1 MVVVAL
7 LLFALAA
14 VAIAT
19 GVLGLIG
26 KLPRNRFVGVT
37 TEAALH
43 SDDNFRIANRIA
55 APTSVGAGFLL
66 FAGGLV
72 ALVAGGFA
80 ALGVAVLVAVVAIFT
95 LGAGATAAAR
105 TVEPLMPPAPVG
117 GCGSSC
123 GGCSLRETCA
133 PAN

>member
-14 VAIAT
+14 VAIVT
-19 GVLGLIG
+19 GVLGLLG
-26 KLPRNRFVGVT
+26 KLPRNRFLGVT

-43 SDDNFRIANRIA
+43 SDDNFRLANRIA
-55 APTSVGAGFLL
+55 APTSVGAGALL

-72 ALVAGGFA
+72 VLVAGGFA
-80 ALGVAVLVAVVAIFT
+80 GLGVAALVAVIAIFT
-95 LGAGATAAAR
+95 LGAGANAAVR
-105 TVEPLMPPAPVG
+105 TVEPLLPPAPVG

-123 GGCSLRETCA
+123 GGCSLRDTCA
-133 PAN
+133 PAS

>member
-14 VAIAT
+14 VAVAT

-95 LGAGATAAAR
+95 LGAGANAAAR

>member
-1 MVVVAL
+1 MFVVAFL
-7 LLFALAA
+7 MFALAA
-14 VAIAT
+14 AVIVL
-19 GVLGLIG
+19 GVLGFVG

-43 SDDNFRIANRIA
+43 SDENFRIANRIA
-55 APTSVGAGFLL
+55 APTMVGGGAVL

-72 ALVAGGFA
+72 TLVAGGIPA
-80 ALGVAVLVAVVAIFT
+80 AVVAAVTFV
-95 LGAGATAAAR
+95 LAVFAMGAGANAAAR
-105 TVEPLMPPAPVG
+105 AVEPLLPPAPVG

-123 GGCSLRETCA
+123 AGCSLKSTCA

>member
-19 GVLGLIG
+19 GVLGLLG
-26 KLPRNRFVGVT
+26 KLPRNRFLGVT

-43 SDDNFRIANRIA
+43 SDDNFRLANRIA
-55 APTSVGAGFLL
+55 APTSVGAGALL

-72 ALVAGGFA
+72 VLVAGGLASIAVA
-80 ALGVAVLVAVVAIFT
+80 ALVAVIAIFT
-95 LGAGATAAAR
+95 LGAGANAAAR
-105 TVEPLMPPAPVG
+105 TVEPLLPPAPTG

-123 GGCSLRETCA
+123 GGCSLRDTCA

>member
-14 VAIAT
+14 VAMAT
-19 GVLGLIG
+19 GVLGLLG
-26 KLPRNRFVGVT
+26 KLPRNRFLGVT

-55 APTSVGAGFLL
+55 APTSVGAGALL

-72 ALVAGGFA
+72 VLGAGGFA
-80 ALGVAVLVAVVAIFT
+80 GLGVAALVAVIAVFT
-95 LGAGATAAAR
+95 LGAGANAAAR

-123 GGCSLRETCA
+123 GGCSIRDTCA

>member
-19 GVLGLIG
+19 GVLGLLG
-26 KLPRNRFVGVT
+26 KLPRNRFLGVT

-43 SDDNFRIANRIA
+43 SDDNFRLANRIA
-55 APTSVGAGFLL
+55 APTSVGAGTLL

-72 ALVAGGFA
+72 VLGAGGFA
-80 ALGVAVLVAVVAIFT
+80 GLAVAALVAVIAVFT
-95 LGAGATAAAR
+95 LGAGANAAAR
-105 TVEPLMPPAPVG
+105 TVEPLLPPAPVG

-123 GGCSLRETCA
+123 GGCSIRDTCA

>member
-14 VAIAT
+14 VAIVT
-19 GVLGLIG
+19 GVLGLLG
-26 KLPRNRFVGVT
+26 KLPRNRFLGVT

-43 SDDNFRIANRIA
+43 SDDNFRLANRIA
-55 APTSVGAGFLL
+55 APTSVGAGALL

-72 ALVAGGFA
+72 VLVAGGLA
-80 ALGVAVLVAVVAIFT
+80 SVGVAALVAVIAIFT
-95 LGAGATAAAR
+95 LGAGANAAAR
-105 TVEPLMPPAPVG
+105 TVEPLLPPAPAG

-123 GGCSLRETCA
+123 GGCSLRDTCA

>member
-19 GVLGLIG
+19 GVLGLLG
-26 KLPRNRFVGVT
+26 KLPRNRFLGVT

-43 SDDNFRIANRIA
+43 SDDNFRLANRIA
-55 APTSVGAGFLL
+55 APTSVGAGALL

-72 ALVAGGFA
+72 VLGAGGFA
-80 ALGVAVLVAVVAIFT
+80 GLAVAALVAVIAVFT
-95 LGAGATAAAR
+95 LGAGANAAAR
-105 TVEPLMPPAPVG
+105 TVEPLLPPAPVG

-123 GGCSLRETCA
+123 GGCSIRDTCA

>member
-19 GVLGLIG
+19 GVLGLLG
-26 KLPRNRFVGVT
+26 KLPRNRFLGVT

-43 SDDNFRIANRIA
+43 SDDNFRLANRIA
-55 APTSVGAGFLL
+55 APTSVGAGALL

-72 ALVAGGFA
+72 VLVAGGLASIAVA
-80 ALGVAVLVAVVAIFT
+80 ALVAVIAIFT
-95 LGAGATAAAR
+95 LGAGANAAAR
-105 TVEPLMPPAPVG
+105 TVEPLLPAAPTG

-123 GGCSLRETCA
+123 GGCSLRDTCA

>member
-14 VAIAT
+14 VAVAT

-43 SDDNFRIANRIA
+43 SEDNFRIANRIA

-72 ALVAGGFA
+72 ALAVGGFA
-80 ALGVAVLVAVVAIFT
+80 ALGVAVLVAAVAIFT
-95 LGAGATAAAR
+95 LGAGANAAAR

-123 GGCSLRETCA
+123 GGCSLRATCA

>member
-14 VAIAT
+14 VAMAT
-19 GVLGLIG
+19 GVLGLLG
-26 KLPRNRFVGVT
+26 KLPRNRFLGVT

-55 APTSVGAGFLL
+55 APTSVGAGALL

-72 ALVAGGFA
+72 VLGAGGFA
-80 ALGVAVLVAVVAIFT
+80 GLGVAALVAVIAVFT
-95 LGAGATAAAR
+95 LGVGANAAAR

-123 GGCSLRETCA
+123 GGCSIRDTCA

>member
-1 MVVVAL
+1 MVVVAS

-14 VAIAT
+14 VAIVT
-19 GVLGLIG
+19 GALGLLG
-26 KLPRNRFVGVT
+26 KLPRNRFLGVT

-55 APTSVGAGFLL
+55 APTSVGAGALL

-72 ALVAGGFA
+72 VLVAGGFA
-80 ALGVAVLVAVVAIFT
+80 GLAVAAIVAVIAVFT
-95 LGAGATAAAR
+95 LGAGANAAAR

-123 GGCSLRETCA
+123 GGCSLRETCE

>member
-1 MVVVAL
+1 MVVVAF

-14 VAIAT
+14 VAIVT
-19 GVLGLIG
+19 GVLGLLG
-26 KLPRNRFVGVT
+26 KLPRNRFLGVT

-55 APTSVGAGFLL
+55 APTSVGAGALL

-72 ALVAGGFA
+72 VLVAGGFA
-80 ALGVAVLVAVVAIFT
+80 GLGVAALVAVIAIFT
-95 LGAGATAAAR
+95 LGAGANAAAR

-123 GGCSLRETCA
+123 GGCSLRDSCA

>member
-19 GVLGLIG
+19 GVLGLLG
-26 KLPRNRFVGVT
+26 KLPRNRFLGVT

-55 APTSVGAGFLL
+55 APTSVGAGALL

-72 ALVAGGFA
+72 VLGAGGLAGLGVAALVA
-80 ALGVAVLVAVVAIFT
+80 VIAVFT
-95 LGAGATAAAR
+95 LGAGANAAAR
-105 TVEPLMPPAPVG
+105 TVEPLLPPAPVG

-123 GGCSLRETCA
+123 GGCSIRDTCA